1 MRKFLLFSVLSLLLN
16 SSVALDF
23 FRQHENITFGQKL
36 ESASGTFE
44 LGFFTTG
51 ASKHFLGIWFKVS
64 PQAIFWVANRDSPI
78 KNSSGV
84 LSISD
89 NGNLILLD
97 NSNSTVVWSSN
108 STYTSNPT
116 TVQLLESGNLV
127 LRDLET
133 NGVLW
138 QSFDWPTNTILPG
151 MKVGQDLVTGHEWSL
166 YSWLTPDDPAIGR
179 YHYKMDIF
187 GSPEIFIWDG
197 TQKHYRT
204 GPWNGLRFSGIPDM
218 TTFQDLFS
226 FNFTVSVSEIS
237 YGFSN
242 KPDSLLSRVML
253 NETGTMQ
260 RLVWDQHA
268 SSWSI
273 FFSGPRDQCD
283 FYTKCGVFGVCN
295 ANDAVVCSCFHGF
308 EPRSQTG
315 WYMRDTSQ
323 GCVRKTEL
331 DCANGGD
338 GFNLV
343 KGVKLPETHNATV
356 DMTIDLDKC
365 REKCLANC
373 SCVAYSGADIRNGG
387 SGCIMWVGDLIDTR
401 FIDGGQDLYI
411 KVARSDL
418 DARKSRKTHLATII
432 SVLLVAFALSLIPL
446 GIFIWKKKKRDIG
459 KVSSTSLSF
468 SESSSLKDSELPLFD
483 MDTINLSTNN
493 FSIENK
499 IGQGGFGGVYKG
511 QLPNGQEIAVKR
523 LAKQSSQ
530 GIHEFMNEVVLIAK
544 LQHRNLVRLLG
555 CCIHADE
562 RMLVYEYMSNK
573 SLDCFIFDER
583 MRPVLD
589 WRVRLEIIQEI
600 ARGILYLHR
609 DANMNIIHRDLKAAN
624 VLLDQNM
631 VPKISDFGTAR
642 LFSGGQA
649 ELATQTIVGTWGYM
663 SPEYA
668 MSGKMS
674 VKSDVYSFGVILL
687 EILSGQRNNGNM
699 VLLADSWRLWQSGK
713 ALQILDSTVSGPCPV
728 PELLRCIQVGLLCVQ
743 ECPEDRP
750 TMASVSNML
759 SSDIA
764 LPQPKK
770 PVVCTRIGNIIQ
782 TQLSES
788 RSVYGVT
795 VTDLQGR

>member
-23 FRQHENITFGQKL
+23 IRQHENITYGQKL

-44 LGFFTTG
+44 LGFFTTD

-64 PQAIFWVANRDSPI
+64 PQAIVWVANRDSPI

-166 YSWLTPDDPAIGR
+166 YSWLTSDNPAIGR

-253 NETGTMQ
+253 NETGIMQ

-268 SSWSI
+268 SSWNI

-283 FYTKCGVFGVCN
+283 FYSKCGVFGVCN
-295 ANDAVVCSCFHGF
+295 ANDAVVCSF
-308 EPRSQTG
+308 STTG
-315 WYMRDTSQ
+315 
-323 GCVRKTEL
+323 
-331 DCANGGD
+331 
-338 GFNLV
+338 
-343 KGVKLPETHNATV
+343 
-356 DMTIDLDKC
+356 
-365 REKCLANC
+365 
-373 SCVAYSGADIRNGG
+373 
-387 SGCIMWVGDLIDTR
+387 
-401 FIDGGQDLYI
+401 
-411 KVARSDL
+411 
-418 DARKSRKTHLATII
+418 
-432 SVLLVAFALSLIPL
+432 
-446 GIFIWKKKKRDIG
+446 
-459 KVSSTSLSF
+459 LSF
-468 SESSSLKDSELPLFD
+468 GESSSLKDSELPLFD

-493 FSIENK
+493 FSIDNK

-511 QLPNGQEIAVKR
+511 QLPNGEEIAVKR

-530 GIHEFMNEVVLIAK
+530 GVHEFMNEVVLIAK

-609 DANMNIIHRDLKAAN
+609 DANINIIHRDLKAAN
-624 VLLDQNM
+624 ILLDQNM

-649 ELATQTIVGTWGYM
+649 EIATQTIVGTWGYM

-687 EILSGQRNNGNM
+687 EILSGQRNNGNL

-770 PVVCTRIGNIIQ
+770 PVVCTRISNIIQ

-788 RSVYGVT
+788 LSVYGVT